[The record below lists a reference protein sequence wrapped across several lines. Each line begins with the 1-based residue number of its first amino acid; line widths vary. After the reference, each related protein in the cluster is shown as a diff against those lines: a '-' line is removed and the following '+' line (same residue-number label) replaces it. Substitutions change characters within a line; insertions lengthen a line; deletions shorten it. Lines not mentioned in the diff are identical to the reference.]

1 MHPTRPS
8 RTAAWVAAAR
18 SLADVLPPEQ
28 ILVRD
33 PFGVRFAEGPVRA
46 GAEWMLRHPET
57 ARRILARIARLERVV
72 LWMQARTRWI
82 DDVMLA
88 FVREG
93 GRQIVLLG
101 AGYDCRA
108 LRYPQELADCTVF
121 EVDHPATQGRKLDV
135 LAGVPLPVPVVHL
148 GWDFA
153 EQTLDALPPTLHAR
167 GLDPHARVLVIWE
180 GVTPYLDEAAIDA
193 CVRALHGLGAPG
205 STLAFT
211 WVDRTDVTGID
222 RDARLTA
229 RLVAGVG
236 EPYRFGWAA
245 GEVARWLAARG
256 FTLTEEHSDTVLAQR
271 WFPARATAVFE
282 RPRRWIGV
290 AHST

>member
-1 MHPTRPS
+1 MRPDRPS

-18 SLADVLPPEQ
+18 GLADVLPPEQ

-33 PFGVRFAEGPVRA
+33 PFGLRFAEGPVRA
-46 GAEWMLRHPET
+46 GAEWMLRHPGT
-57 ARRILARIARLERVV
+57 ARRILARVARLERVV
-72 LWMQARTRWI
+72 LWMQIRTRWL
-82 DDVMLA
+82 DDVMLG

-108 LRYPQELADCTVF
+108 LRYPQELAGCRVF

-135 LAGVPLPVPVVHL
+135 LAGVPLPVPVSYL
-148 GWDFA
+148 AWDFA
-153 EQTLDALPPTLHAR
+153 EQSLDALTPTLHAR
-167 GLDPHARVLVIWE
+167 GVDPQAPVLVIWE
-180 GVTPYLDEAAIDA
+180 GVTPYLDESAIDA
-193 CVRALHGLGAPG
+193 CVRALLGLAATG

-211 WVDRTDVTGID
+211 WVDRSDVTGID

-229 RLVAGVG
+229 RLVAGAG

-245 GEVARWLAARG
+245 GEVAGWLAARG
-256 FTLTEEHSDTVLAQR
+256 FTLVDEQSDVALAQR
-271 WFPARATAVFE
+271 WLPARAPIAFE

-290 AHST
+290 ARST